1 MSTPT
6 PIDPKH
12 IRIDLDTQSRV
23 ALNETTVKEYI
34 EAMEAGQVFPP
45 VLTFYDQH
53 YILADGFHRFAAHM
67 KVRPNEPILAEIRLG
82 TVEDARWASIG
93 ANKSHGLRRTNDDKR
108 NAVKQALLHPNG
120 VDMSDRRIA
129 EHVGVSHTTVQNVRR
144 EFESTGKICQSD
156 SRVGQDGRTINTTN
170 IGSGKTGPPPGST
183 CGTCRSFDKARCQV
197 HDTEPLPFE
206 PACDEWEIMVE
217 DVPNPEMPPPDYDN
231 LEAYDDTKKKPKS
244 SNPHQYKRL
253 KGCLTVHLPP
263 DNAQLFAI
271 ELRNAFKEDYLMACV
286 ASLHHLLT
294 DKDD

>member
-23 ALNETTVKEYI
+23 ALNDDVVKEYA

-67 KVRPNEPILAEIRLG
+67 KVKPNEPILSEIRLG

-108 NAVKQALLHPNG
+108 NAVIQALLHPKG
-120 VDMSDRRIA
+120 IELSDRRIA
-129 EHVGVSHTTVQNVRR
+129 EHVGVSEFLVRTIR
-144 EFESTGKICQSD
+144 SELESTSILSKSETRI
-156 SRVGQDGRTINTTN
+156 GQDGRAINTGR
-170 IGSGKTGPPPGST
+170 IGHGNAEPVIKACST
-183 CGTCRSFDKARCQV
+183 CRYFAKGTCQV
-197 HDTEPLPFE
+197 TGKEPIPFME
-206 PACDEWEIMVE
+206 VCDNWEIKVA
-217 DVPNPEMPPPDYDN
+217 DRRNKAMPPPDYDN
-231 LEAYDDTKKKPKS
+231 DEIYDDTKRKKPKS
-244 SNPHQYKRL
+244 TNPHQYRRL
-253 KGCLTVHLPP
+253 KGCLTLSLPP